1 MTYLCALC
9 TPIACNVGRA
19 ESSDTRSLDFR
30 LSGAAVGPKTSG
42 GCVKTEV
49 AQATIRW
56 GKP

>member
-1 MTYLCALC
+1 MTYLCALS
-9 TPIACNVGRA
+9 GGL
-19 ESSDTRSLDFR
+19 SHLTRDPLILDF
-30 LSGAAVGPKTSG
+30 SGAAVGPKTSG